1 MKRDSALIRTIATTL
16 ILSIAG
22 CQQNDEGQVAPKK
35 PRPVEVRLLE
45 KTGPPDASLVSATV
59 GSWKTEQIGFE
70 VDGRIEW
77 VAEPN
82 TEIEGRV
89 KDGEG
94 ETIVQGTRI
103 ARIDDERYQLRVKT
117 AQAKIVQ
124 AQQRIAA
131 AKIEID
137 KTIPAQIRSAEAE
150 EKMTGSALDRSKQLK
165 RQNATSQSD
174 LDADSARY
182 ETALANLDQLDATL
196 KAKEADLQSL
206 KSQQLEA
213 EQSLQDAERDLE
225 NCTLYS
231 SFRGQI
237 ASTAV
242 VPGSVVSA
250 GQEVVTIQMMNPIKV
265 EVEVSAEDS
274 RRLRNRERIP
284 VTVARS
290 DGSSQILD
298 GFLYLIDPI
307 ADASM
312 RTYTLTLLLMN
323 EKESDV
329 DVSAEVAT
337 TDQTWRLDF
346 DFLPGREEGMY
357 FIDEKAILT
366 DDSGS
371 YLWKIENAEVEQP
384 MPTDRMLKVS
394 KLPVELGPAKIPF
407 LGNWVFQQITFDEA
421 NFDPKRNLVTS
432 KLRVQSGD
440 PESWN
445 GDTVLLT
452 SEDQWK
458 LRPGDVVRVDL
469 SNEDTGV
476 GYFVPMD
483 TIVRQGDRSFLIVV
497 DDSSENPTVRR
508 QEIQVVTSDENLAS
522 SSIRQVKPIDGAD
535 LDAVRY
541 VSRGAH
547 YLRDGER
554 VKLVS
559 PLGASQ

>member
-196 KAKEADLQSL
+196 KAKEADLQAL

-554 VKLVS
+554 VNLVS

>member
-421 NFDPKRNLVTS
+421 HFDPKRNLVTS

-554 VKLVS
+554 VNLVS